1 MPTGTYR
8 APDFVEA
15 ARALGV
21 DVVIGTDEEQTMAAA
36 LGDRAVTVDLARPEA
51 AADAVVDLHLRNPL
65 DAVVAVDDQGV
76 VVAALAG
83 ERLGLRHNPPD
94 AVRATRD
101 KALLRARLAAG
112 GVPQPRFAV
121 AEAGDDV
128 AVLARQVG
136 LPCVVKPLSLS
147 ASRGVI
153 RADTE
158 GAAVAAADRVRG
170 ILDCAGEPAG
180 QPLLV
185 ESFVPGAEVAVEG
198 LLRDGRLDV
207 LAVFDKPDPLDGPY
221 FEETIYVT
229 PSRHPAAVQEAVT
242 ALVASAAEAIG
253 LREGPV
259 HAEAR
264 LPVEGP
270 PVLLEVAARSIG
282 GLCARALRF
291 GTGMSLEELILRHAV
306 GLPVS
311 DLHREA
317 AAAGVMML
325 PIPSAGI
332 LGGVGGQD
340 EARAVPGVVG
350 LDVSIPAGRPVQP
363 LPDGDRYLG
372 FLFATG
378 ETPDAVESALR
389 DAHALLDVQIVDP
402 APEANR
408 R

>member
-1 MPTGTYR
+1 MARVLLLMPTGTSR

-51 AADAVVDLHLRNPL
+51 AADAVVDLHRRNPL

-83 ERLGLRHNPPD
+83 ERLGLRHNPPH
-94 AVRATRD
+94 AVRAARD
-101 KALLRARLAAG
+101 KARLRRLLAAA

-128 AVLARQVG
+128 AAIARQVG
-136 LPCVVKPLSLS
+136 LPCVVKPLTLS

-158 GAAVAAADRVRG
+158 DAAVAAAERVRG
-170 ILDCAGEPAG
+170 ILDCAGQESG
-180 QPLLV
+180 QSILV
-185 ESFVPGAEVAVEG
+185 ESFVRGAEVAVEA

-221 FEETIYVT
+221 FEETLYVT
-229 PSRHPAAVQEAVT
+229 PSRHPAAVQEAVA

-264 LPVEGP
+264 VPPEGP
-270 PVLLEVAARSIG
+270 PVLLEIAARSIG
-282 GLCARALRF
+282 GLCARTLRF

-317 AAAGVMML
+317 VAAGLLMR
-325 PIPSAGI
+325 PIPA
-332 LGGVGGQD
+332 
-340 EARAVPGVVG
+340 
-350 LDVSIPAGRPVQP
+350 AGR
-363 LPDGDRYLG
+363 LDG
-372 FLFATG
+372 
-378 ETPDAVESALR
+378 
-389 DAHALLDVQIVDP
+389 
-402 APEANR
+402 
-408 R
+408 